1 VAKWWRSKAVW
12 FHGSYLLWA
21 VAPKG
26 LINMKLVER
35 ISTQTAQS
43 AQTPARTSLR
53 NGSPRRQRDTM
64 ADGFQQLKL
73 AVHNRLFETL
83 DVSRLESL
91 EQNMAST
98 KVTQAITEILNE
110 EGRLLTDTD
119 RARLVEEIKNELL
132 GLGPLEPLLWDDD
145 VSDILV
151 NGPNQVYVERQGKL
165 YLTDVRFNDDQH
177 LMLIIDRIVSQVGRR
192 VDEASPMVDARLADG
207 SRINAIIPPLALD
220 GPSLSIRRF
229 GKKRYTVD
237 DLIDKET
244 VTADMVEFM
253 QAIVKARLNVLVC
266 GGTGSGKTTM
276 LNCMSSFIP
285 SDERIVTIEDSA
297 ELLLQQPHVVRL
309 ETRPPNVEGKGEVTQ
324 RELVKNCLR
333 MRPDRIIVGEVRGGE
348 VFDMLQAMSTGHDG
362 SIATVHANTPRDAI
376 QRLEMMMLLS
386 GASIPQRA
394 MRQQIASALN
404 IIVHVSRMADGSRKM
419 MKISEINGMEGDM
432 VMMQDLFEFK
442 RTGIGQGGK
451 VLGQFRFTGIRSM
464 YTDRVA
470 AAGYRIDMSPNQ
482 AR

>member
-1 VAKWWRSKAVW
+1 
-12 FHGSYLLWA
+12 
-21 VAPKG
+21 
-26 LINMKLVER
+26 MKLVER
-35 ISTQTAQS
+35 ISSQNTQS
-43 AQTPARTSLR
+43 SQTPVRTSLIS
-53 NGSPRRQRDTM
+53 GSPRRARDPM

-91 EQNMAST
+91 EQNTASA

-110 EGRLLTDTD
+110 EGRLLTEPD
-119 RARLVEEIKNELL
+119 RVRLVEEIKNELL

-220 GPSLSIRRF
+220 GPTLSIRRF
-229 GKKRYTVD
+229 GKKRYTVE
-237 DLIDKET
+237 DLIEKET
-244 VTADMVEFM
+244 VTPDMVDFM
-253 QAIVKARLNVLVC
+253 RAMVKARLNVLVC

-285 SDERIVTIEDSA
+285 VDERVVTIEDSA

-309 ETRPPNVEGKGEVTQ
+309 ETRPANVEGKGEVTQ
-324 RELVKNCLR
+324 RDLVKNSLR

-404 IIVHVSRMADGSRKM
+404 LVVHVSRLSDGSRKM
-419 MKISEINGMEGDM
+419 MRISEIVGMEGDM

-470 AAGYRIDMSPNQ
+470 AAGYRIDLQPNQ
-482 AR
+482 SR

>member
-1 VAKWWRSKAVW
+1 
-12 FHGSYLLWA
+12 
-21 VAPKG
+21 
-26 LINMKLVER
+26 MKLVER
-35 ISTQTAQS
+35 ISSQTAQT
-43 AQTPARTSLR
+43 AQTPARTSLM

-110 EGRLLTDTD
+110 EGRVLTDTD
-119 RARLVEEIKNELL
+119 RMRLVEEIKNELL

-151 NGPNQVYVERQGKL
+151 NGPKQVYVERQGKL

-177 LMLIIDRIVSQVGRR
+177 LLLIIDRIVSQVGRR

-229 GKKRYTVD
+229 GKKRDTVS
-237 DLIDKET
+237 DLVAKGT
-244 VTADMVEFM
+244 VTPGMLEFM

-404 IIVHVSRMADGSRKM
+404 IIVHVSRLADGSRKM
-419 MKISEINGMEGDM
+419 MKISEITRMEGDM
-432 VMMQDLFEFK
+432 VMM
-442 RTGIGQGGK
+442 
-451 VLGQFRFTGIRSM
+451 
-464 YTDRVA
+464 
-470 AAGYRIDMSPNQ
+470 
-482 AR
+482 

>member
-1 VAKWWRSKAVW
+1 
-12 FHGSYLLWA
+12 
-21 VAPKG
+21 
-26 LINMKLVER
+26 MKLVER
-35 ISTQTAQS
+35 ITSQTAQAA
-43 AQTPARTSLR
+43 AQTPVRTSLMGNTQR
-53 NGSPRRQRDTM
+53 KQRDTM

-98 KVTQAITEILNE
+98 KVTQAITDILNE
-110 EGRLLTDTD
+110 EGRLLTDAD

-229 GKKRYTVD
+229 GKKRYTID

-244 VTADMVEFM
+244 ITADAVEFL

-285 SDERIVTIEDSA
+285 VDERIVTIEDSA
-297 ELLLQQPHVVRL
+297 ELVLQQPHVVRL

-362 SIATVHANTPRDAI
+362 SIATVHANTPRDAL

-404 IIVHVSRMADGSRKM
+404 MVVHVSRLSDGSRKV
-419 MKISEINGMEGDM
+419 MKISEITGMEGDV

-442 RTGIGQGGK
+442 RTGIGQGGR
-451 VLGQFRFTGIRSM
+451 VLGTFRHTGIRST

-470 AAGYRIDMSPNQ
+470 AAGYRLDMQPTM
-482 AR
+482 R

>member
-1 VAKWWRSKAVW
+1 
-12 FHGSYLLWA
+12 
-21 VAPKG
+21 
-26 LINMKLVER
+26 MKLVER
-35 ISTQTAQS
+35 ISSQGTTSTQGPQRTLMQS
-43 AQTPARTSLR
+43 NQ
-53 NGSPRRQRDTM
+53 PRRQRDVL

-91 EQNMAST
+91 EANMAST
-98 KVTQAITEILNE
+98 KVTQAITDILNE
-110 EGRLLTDTD
+110 EGRLLTESD

-132 GLGPLEPLLWDDD
+132 GLGPLEPLLWDED

-165 YLTDVRFNDDQH
+165 YLTDVRFNDDSH

-192 VDEASPMVDARLADG
+192 VDEASPMVDARLPDG

-220 GPSLSIRRF
+220 GPALSIRRF
-229 GKKRYTVD
+229 GKKRYTID
-237 DLIDKET
+237 DLVEKET
-244 VTADMVEFM
+244 LTADMVEFM
-253 QAIVKARLNVLVC
+253 QAIIKARLNLLVC

-276 LNCMSSFIP
+276 LNCLSSFVP
-285 SDERIVTIEDSA
+285 VDERIVTIEDSA

-333 MRPDRIIVGEVRGGE
+333 MRPDRIIVGEVRGAE

-362 SIATVHANTPRDAI
+362 SICTVHANTPRDAM

-386 GASIPQRA
+386 GAAIPQKA

-404 IIVHVSRMADGSRKM
+404 IVIHVSRLSDGSRKV
-419 MKISEINGMEGDM
+419 MKISELNGMEGDV

-442 RTGIGQGGK
+442 RTGIGAGGK
-451 VLGQFRFTGIRSM
+451 VLGQFRQTGVRSM

-470 AAGYRIDMSPNQ
+470 AAGYRIDAAPVV
-482 AR
+482 RG

>member
-1 VAKWWRSKAVW
+1 
-12 FHGSYLLWA
+12 
-21 VAPKG
+21 
-26 LINMKLVER
+26 MKLVER
-35 ISTQTAQS
+35 ISTQNAAQT
-43 AQTPARTSLR
+43 AQTPARTSLT

-165 YLTDVRFNDDQH
+165 YLTDVRFNDAQH

-404 IIVHVSRMADGSRKM
+404 IIVHVSRLPDGSRKM
-419 MKISEINGMEGDM
+419 MKISEITGMEGDM

-451 VLGQFRFTGIRSM
+451 VLGQFRFTDIRSM
-464 YTDRVA
+464 YTERVA
-470 AAGYRIDMSPNQ
+470 AAGYRIDVQPNQ
-482 AR
+482 SR

>member
-1 VAKWWRSKAVW
+1 
-12 FHGSYLLWA
+12 
-21 VAPKG
+21 
-26 LINMKLVER
+26 MKLVER
-35 ISTQTAQS
+35 ISSQQTTTTQNA
-43 AQTPARTSLR
+43 PRTNSLMAP
-53 NGSPRRQRDTM
+53 NAAKSRQRDVL

-91 EQNMAST
+91 EASMAST

-110 EGRLLTDTD
+110 EGRLLTEVD

-132 GLGPLEPLLWDDD
+132 GLGPLEPLLWDED
-145 VSDILV
+145 VNDILV

-192 VDEASPMVDARLADG
+192 VDEASPMVDARLPDG

-229 GKKRYTVD
+229 GRKRYNIE
-237 DLIDKET
+237 DLVEKKTLVPEI
-244 VTADMVEFM
+244 VEFLRT
-253 QAIVKARLNVLVC
+253 IVKARLNVLVC

-276 LNCMSSFIP
+276 LNCLSLFIP
-285 SDERIVTIEDSA
+285 ADERIVTIEDSA
-297 ELLLQQPHVVRL
+297 ELMLQQPHVVRL
-309 ETRPPNVEGKGEVTQ
+309 ETRPANVEGKGEVSQ
-324 RELVKNCLR
+324 RDLVKNTLR

-362 SIATVHANTPRDAI
+362 SIATIHANTPRDSMG
-376 QRLEMMMLLS
+376 RLEMMMLLS
-386 GASIPQRA
+386 GVQIPQRA

-404 IIVHVSRMADGSRKM
+404 IIVHVSRLSDGTRKILR
-419 MKISEINGMEGDM
+419 ISEISGMEGEM

-442 RTGIGQGGK
+442 RTGIGPGGE
-451 VLGQFRFTGIRSM
+451 VIGQFLATGIRST
-464 YTDRVA
+464 YSQRLE
-470 AAGYRIDMSPNQ
+470 AAGYKLDGKIFRNTIGG
-482 AR
+482 

>member
-1 VAKWWRSKAVW
+1 
-12 FHGSYLLWA
+12 
-21 VAPKG
+21 
-26 LINMKLVER
+26 MKLVER
-35 ISTQTAQS
+35 ISSQTAQS
-43 AQTPARTSLR
+43 VQPAARTTLIGATQR
-53 NGSPRRQRDTM
+53 RPRDAM

-73 AVHNRLFETL
+73 AVHNRLFESL

-98 KVTQAITEILNE
+98 KVTQAITDILNE

-165 YLTDVRFNDDQH
+165 YLTDVRFNDNQH

-192 VDEASPMVDARLADG
+192 VDESSPMVDARLADG

-229 GKKRYTVD
+229 GKKRFLID
-237 DLIDKET
+237 DLVEKET
-244 VTADMVEFM
+244 LTPDMVEFM
-253 QAIVKARLNVLVC
+253 QAIVKARLNMLVC

-276 LNCMSSFIP
+276 LNCVSSFVP
-285 SDERIVTIEDSA
+285 VDERIVTIEDSA

-362 SIATVHANTPRDAI
+362 SICTVHANTPRDAI

-404 IIVHVSRMADGSRKM
+404 IIIHVSRLSDGTRKL
-419 MKISEINGMEGDM
+419 MKISEITGMEGDM

-451 VLGQFRFTGIRSM
+451 VLGQFRHTGIRSM

-470 AAGYRIDMSPNQ
+470 AAGYRLDMQPGM
-482 AR
+482 R